1 MRKKYT
7 MDLSLIQEIKTSN
20 FLIEVNSLLNRPLF
34 KEVYK
39 IAKYFKEE
47 SNYDRVPFDLTGMLP
62 TPYKVFLFTEIDI
75 DEVAAGNKKTQ
86 RIYGACLFSKKSFSK
101 SENIWVLE
109 WIWLH
114 PFFRHRGFLKE
125 KWTFFQD
132 EFGDFFIGKPVSPN
146 MEAFLES
153 QRKKS
158 GLKHHEI
165 FT

>member
-7 MDLSLIQEIKTSN
+7 MDLSLIQEIRAPN
-20 FLIEVNSLLNRPLF
+20 NLIEVSLSSNNNLYD
-34 KEVYK
+34 EVYK

-47 SNYDRVPFDLTGMLP
+47 SNYDRVPFDSMGMLP

-86 RIYGACLFSKKSFSK
+86 RIYGACLFSKKSLSK

-125 KWTFFQD
+125 KWTFFQ
-132 EFGDFFIGKPVSPN
+132 ETFGDFCIGRPVSPN

-158 GLKHHEI
+158 GFNHYEI
-165 FT
+165 

>member
-7 MDLSLIQEIKTSN
+7 MDLSLIQEIRTQN
-20 FLIEVNSLLNRPLF
+20 NLIEVNRSSSSPLF

-47 SNYDRVPFDLTGMLP
+47 SNCDRVPFDLMGILS
-62 TPYKVFLFTEIDI
+62 TPYRVFLFTEIDV

-86 RIYGACLFSKKSFSK
+86 RIYGACLFSELFTKDDKKY
-101 SENIWVLE
+101 WVLN

-114 PFFRHRGFLKE
+114 PFFRYRGILKE
-125 KWTFFQD
+125 KWTYFQD
-132 EFGDFFIGKPVSPN
+132 TFGDFLIGKPVSPN

-158 GLKHHEI
+158 GLKHQEI